1 MMTSEAGKVD
11 CVKLLLDRGA
21 QVNMQ
26 NKVRDVII
34 HRVHAMQHVPMQY
47 LQ

>member
-1 MMTSEAGKVD
+1 MRASGTEKVE

-26 NKVRDVII
+26 DTVSARSVIAYYDLCGMLG
-34 HRVHAMQHVPMQY
+34 VV
-47 LQ
+47 